1 MSEPSTPLMRQYSAI
16 KKEHPNAL
24 LFFRL
29 GDFYELF
36 FDDAI
41 LAARELQITLTSR
54 NKEKG
59 VNIPMCGVPYH
70 AAEGYIAKLIRRG
83 FKVAVCEQVEDPRLA
98 TKLVRREVTRVVT
111 PGTAADSS
119 LNAEENNFLA
129 AVATVG
135 DRVGFAALDLST
147 GEFRATEFAG
157 ESAGRR
163 IQEEL
168 EQLRPKEMLYGSSAP
183 LLEHASSTQ
192 LGSFAT
198 LNGRDTPHS
207 TGTAPVARISGFGW
221 AETPLDDWIFAP
233 DHAIPLV
240 ENHFGVLSLE
250 GFGLA
255 GKQAAASA
263 AGAILYYIRSTQ
275 RGTLDHVDRI
285 GFYERQNCLV
295 LDAVTVRNLELIEPL
310 FAGTDAGVT
319 LIRCLDATITPMGK
333 RLLRMW
339 MLRPSLDRTEIE
351 ARLDAVD
358 VQVKDIVG
366 REELRRSLDGILDLE
381 RLLSRVTLETAN
393 PRDVLA
399 LGASLGKLP
408 KVRGVLAGLLAPRL
422 AMLHAAIDELG
433 DLRGKIE
440 SMLAPEPPLTL
451 NDGGVIAA
459 GIDKDLDELRDLSH
473 NSKQYLA
480 QVETRERERT
490 GIGSLKVKFNSI
502 FGYYIEISKA
512 NLHHAPTDYERKQ
525 TLVNAERFTTP
536 ELKEY
541 ESKILDAQEKIVEIE
556 RRLFAELRSAIAA
569 EAKRIR
575 QTALALAEVDV
586 LGSLA
591 HIAALRNY
599 CRPKFEADN
608 SDQTADLEIVE
619 GRHPVI
625 ELQEMTIGNDRF
637 VPNDLFLNSKTHN
650 IVVLTGPNM
659 GGKSTYLRQAALIVI
674 MAQMGS
680 FVPARSV
687 RMGIVDRVFT
697 RIGASDNVARGRST
711 FMVEMTETAAILHT
725 ATPRSLILLDEVGR
739 GTSTYDGLAIAW
751 AAVEYLHARVRAK
764 TLFATHYFELTELAE
779 QLSGVKNY
787 HVSVKETG
795 GSVVFL
801 RRVEPGAADR
811 SYGIEVA
818 KLAGLPNEV
827 VVRAREVLA
836 EHESSEHRLSGHL
849 TPGSAPER
857 PAQLTIFTPLSQPV
871 LEKLRE
877 ADLDRMT
884 PLEALNLLAEL
895 KKADWQKRW
904 QRRTQLIHASGQL
917 LIVGF
922 DGTEMS
928 PRLASLLAKIAPAG
942 VILFARNIKGVEQTH
957 TLLRECQ
964 KCVAMPLFT
973 CVDLEGGT
981 VDRFRNV
988 LGTAPSPAEVFAT
1001 GSRALYRKHGRVIGE
1016 NCRALGFNVDFA
1028 PVLDLA
1034 FAASR
1039 SVMSSRAVSDD
1050 PKQVVVY
1057 AREFLQGLR
1066 DAGVLGCGKH
1076 FPWAG

>member
-1 MSEPSTPLMRQYSAI
+1 MSEPSTPLMRQYAAI

-36 FDDAI
+36 FEDAV

-59 VNIPMCGVPYH
+59 VAIPMCGVPYH
-70 AAEGYIAKLIRRG
+70 SAEGYISKLIRRG
-83 FKVAVCEQVEDPRLA
+83 FKIAVCEQVEDPRLA
-98 TKLVRREVTRVVT
+98 KKLVRREVTRVVT

-119 LNAEENNFLA
+119 LSSEENSFLA
-129 AVATVG
+129 AVASVD

-168 EQLRPKEMLYGSSAP
+168 EQLRPRELLYGSSAP
-183 LLEHASSTQ
+183 LFEKRGDGGT
-192 LGSFAT
+192 GSLAGPPGERFVTSVPARPA
-198 LNGRDTPHS
+198 NG
-207 TGTAPVARISGFGW
+207 VV
-221 AETPLDDWIFAP
+221 ETPLDDWVFAP
-233 DHAIPLV
+233 DHAIPLL

-255 GKQAAASA
+255 GKSAAASA

-275 RGTLDHVDRI
+275 RGTLDHIDRI

-295 LDAVTVRNLELIEPL
+295 LDATTVRNLELMEPL

-319 LIRCLDATITPMGK
+319 MFRSLDATVTPMGK
-333 RLLRMW
+333 RLLRAW
-339 MLRPSLDRTEIE
+339 MLRPSLDRAEIE
-351 ARLDAVD
+351 ARLDAVA

-366 REELRRSLDGILDLE
+366 REELRRKLDGILDLE

-393 PRDVLA
+393 PRDVLGLA
-399 LGASLGKLP
+399 ASLARIP
-408 KVRGVLAGLLAPRL
+408 QVRKVLAGLSVTRL
-422 AMLHAAIDELG
+422 SALHSMLDELG
-433 DLRGKIE
+433 DLRRKIDQTIV
-440 SMLAPEPPLTL
+440 PEPPLTL
-451 NDGGVIAA
+451 SDGGVIAA
-459 GIDKDLDELRDLSH
+459 GIDKDLDELRDLSR
-473 NSKQYLA
+473 NSKQYLTR
-480 QVETRERERT
+480 VEQRERERT

-512 NLHHAPTDYERKQ
+512 NLHLAPADYERKQ

-569 EAKRIR
+569 EARRIR
-575 QTALALAEVDV
+575 QAALALAEVDV
-586 LGSLA
+586 LACLA

-599 CRPKFEADN
+599 CRPRFEDDPKLAG
-608 SDQTADLEIVE
+608 DLEIVE

-625 ELQEMTIGNDRF
+625 EQQELAGGSERF
-637 VPNDLFLNSKTHN
+637 VPNDLFLNSSTHS

-659 GGKSTYLRQAALIVI
+659 GGKSTYLRQTALIVI
-674 MAQMGS
+674 LAQMGS
-680 FVPARSV
+680 FVPARSA
-687 RMGIVDRVFT
+687 RLGIVDRVFT
-697 RIGASDNVARGRST
+697 RIGASDNLARGRST

-725 ATPRSLILLDEVGR
+725 ATARSLILLDEVGR

-751 AAVEYLHARVRAK
+751 AAIEYLHARVQAK

-801 RRVEPGAADR
+801 RKVEPGAADR

-836 EHESSEHRLSGHL
+836 EHESSEYRLSGHL
-849 TPGSAPER
+849 TPGAEPER

-877 ADLDRMT
+877 VDLNRLT

-895 KKADWQKRW
+895 KKE
-904 QRRTQLIHASGQL
+904 I
-917 LIVGF
+917 
-922 DGTEMS
+922 
-928 PRLASLLAKIAPAG
+928 
-942 VILFARNIKGVEQTH
+942 
-957 TLLRECQ
+957 
-964 KCVAMPLFT
+964 
-973 CVDLEGGT
+973 
-981 VDRFRNV
+981 
-988 LGTAPSPAEVFAT
+988 
-1001 GSRALYRKHGRVIGE
+1001 
-1016 NCRALGFNVDFA
+1016 
-1028 PVLDLA
+1028 
-1034 FAASR
+1034 
-1039 SVMSSRAVSDD
+1039 
-1050 PKQVVVY
+1050 
-1057 AREFLQGLR
+1057 
-1066 DAGVLGCGKH
+1066 
-1076 FPWAG
+1076 

>member
-36 FDDAI
+36 FDDAV

-59 VNIPMCGVPYH
+59 VAIPMCGVPYH

-98 TKLVRREVTRVVT
+98 KKLVRRQVTRVVT
-111 PGTAADSS
+111 PGTAVDSS

-129 AVATVG
+129 AVATAG

-163 IQEEL
+163 IQDEL

-183 LLEHASSTQ
+183 LFEERSGGETGALAHPHTVAS
-192 LGSFAT
+192 
-198 LNGRDTPHS
+198 PS
-207 TGTAPVARISGFGW
+207 TGTAPVARISGGGW
-221 AETPLDDWIFAP
+221 VETPLDDWIFAP
-233 DHAIPLV
+233 DHAIPLL

-319 LIRCLDATITPMGK
+319 LFRCLDATVTPMGK
-333 RLLRMW
+333 RLLRTW

-351 ARLDAVD
+351 GRLDSVE
-358 VQVKDIVG
+358 VQVKDTVR

-399 LGASLGKLP
+399 LGASLGRIP
-408 KVRGVLAGLLAPRL
+408 KVRSVLAGLAAVRL
-422 AMLHAAIDELG
+422 AALHGLIDELG
-433 DLRGKIE
+433 DLRGKIDRT
-440 SMLAPEPPLTL
+440 LVPEPPLTL
-451 NDGGVIAA
+451 SDGGVIAA
-459 GIDKDLDELRDLSH
+459 GVDNDLDELRNLSR

-480 QVETRERERT
+480 QVEQRERERT

-556 RRLFAELRSAIAA
+556 RRVFAELRSTIAA

-586 LGSLA
+586 LGCLA

-599 CRPKFEADN
+599 CRPNFDEAEGIED
-608 SDQTADLEIVE
+608 ALDLEIVE

-625 ELQEMTIGNDRF
+625 ELQELAGSDRF
-637 VPNDLFLNSKTHN
+637 IPNDLFLDSSAHN

-680 FVPARSV
+680 FVSARAV
-687 RMGIVDRVFT
+687 RLGIVDRVFT

-725 ATPRSLILLDEVGR
+725 ATARSLILLDEVGR

-751 AAVEYLHARVRAK
+751 AAIEYLHARVRAK

-818 KLAGLPNEV
+818 KLAGLPHEV

-849 TPGSAPER
+849 TPGSSTEPER
-857 PAQLTIFTPLSQPV
+857 PTQLTIFTPLSQPV

-877 ADLDRMT
+877 VDLNRLT

-895 KKADWQKRW
+895 KKE
-904 QRRTQLIHASGQL
+904 I
-917 LIVGF
+917 
-922 DGTEMS
+922 
-928 PRLASLLAKIAPAG
+928 
-942 VILFARNIKGVEQTH
+942 
-957 TLLRECQ
+957 
-964 KCVAMPLFT
+964 
-973 CVDLEGGT
+973 
-981 VDRFRNV
+981 
-988 LGTAPSPAEVFAT
+988 
-1001 GSRALYRKHGRVIGE
+1001 
-1016 NCRALGFNVDFA
+1016 
-1028 PVLDLA
+1028 
-1034 FAASR
+1034 
-1039 SVMSSRAVSDD
+1039 
-1050 PKQVVVY
+1050 
-1057 AREFLQGLR
+1057 
-1066 DAGVLGCGKH
+1066 
-1076 FPWAG
+1076 

>member
-1 MSEPSTPLMRQYSAI
+1 MSEPSTPLMRQYAAI

-36 FDDAI
+36 FDDAV

-59 VNIPMCGVPYH
+59 VAIPMCGVPYH

-98 TKLVRREVTRVVT
+98 KTLVRREVTRVVT

-135 DRVGFAALDLST
+135 ERVGFAALDLST
-147 GEFRATEFAG
+147 GEFRATEFEG

-168 EQLRPKEMLYGSSAP
+168 EQLRPKEILYGSSAP
-183 LLEHASSTQ
+183 LFEKRSS
-192 LGSFAT
+192 GAT
-198 LNGRDTPHS
+198 GVLARPVAEHS
-207 TGTAPVARISGFGW
+207 TTSTPTVPTRSAPSRSTSGL

-233 DHAIPLV
+233 DHAIPLL

-250 GFGLA
+250 GFGLS
-255 GKQAAASA
+255 GKRAAASA

-319 LIRCLDATITPMGK
+319 LFRCLDATVTPMGK
-333 RLLRMW
+333 RLLRTW
-339 MLRPSLDRTEIE
+339 LLRPSLDRVEIE
-351 ARLDAVD
+351 GRLDAVEA
-358 VQVKDIVG
+358 QVKDSVR

-399 LGASLGKLP
+399 LAASLSRIP
-408 KVRGVLAGLLAPRL
+408 KVRAVLDGLSASRLGVLHGV
-422 AMLHAAIDELG
+422 IDELG
-433 DLRGKIE
+433 DLRQKIDGT
-440 SMLAPEPPLTL
+440 LVPEPPLTL
-451 NDGGVIAA
+451 GDGGVIAV
-459 GIDKDLDELRDLSH
+459 GVDKDLDELRDLSR

-512 NLHHAPTDYERKQ
+512 NLHLSPADYERKQ

-586 LGSLA
+586 LGCLA

-599 CRPKFEADN
+599 CRPHFDEAEKTEDGG
-608 SDQTADLEIVE
+608 DLEIVE

-625 ELQEMTIGNDRF
+625 ELQELAAGSERF
-637 VPNDLFLNSKTHN
+637 VPNDLFLDSPSHNTSPNTTHTAKQN

-680 FVPARSV
+680 FVPARAV
-687 RMGIVDRVFT
+687 RLGIVDRVFT

-725 ATPRSLILLDEVGR
+725 ATARSLILLDEVGR

-751 AAVEYLHARVRAK
+751 AAIEYLHARVHAK

-849 TPGSAPER
+849 TPGSSIEPER
-857 PAQLTIFTPLSQPV
+857 PTQLTIFTPLSQPV

-877 ADLDRMT
+877 VDLNRLT

-895 KKADWQKRW
+895 KKE
-904 QRRTQLIHASGQL
+904 I
-917 LIVGF
+917 
-922 DGTEMS
+922 
-928 PRLASLLAKIAPAG
+928 
-942 VILFARNIKGVEQTH
+942 
-957 TLLRECQ
+957 
-964 KCVAMPLFT
+964 
-973 CVDLEGGT
+973 
-981 VDRFRNV
+981 
-988 LGTAPSPAEVFAT
+988 
-1001 GSRALYRKHGRVIGE
+1001 
-1016 NCRALGFNVDFA
+1016 
-1028 PVLDLA
+1028 
-1034 FAASR
+1034 
-1039 SVMSSRAVSDD
+1039 
-1050 PKQVVVY
+1050 
-1057 AREFLQGLR
+1057 
-1066 DAGVLGCGKH
+1066 
-1076 FPWAG
+1076 